1 MKKENKVIAR
11 IFRFA
16 RKQLEM
22 NQRELAK
29 QLGVAQST
37 LSRIENGVD
46 FPQETILRKLELI
59 TQHTVK
65 DMVRLSRDVV
75 S

>member
-22 NQRELAK
+22 NQREFAK

-46 FPQETILRKLELI
+46 FPQEAILRKLELI
-59 TQHTVK
+59 TQHSVK

-75 S
+75 H